1 MILACLHLLTTG
13 YSQVIQAPMA
23 LFATPKA
30 LDRLSDRLREI
41 EDDCA
46 DLKRA
51 NRKLDL
57 EFTELY
63 DKVSHQMGRMAKRY
77 ATRETADTPEAEPNS
92 GDLFI
97 ARVDPISAKILARRN
112 RAGTAE

>member
-1 MILACLHLLTTG
+1 MSILAT
-13 YSQVIQAPMA
+13 A
-23 LFATPKA
+23 KA
-30 LDRLSDRLREI
+30 QDRLSDRLQEI
-41 EDDCA
+41 EDICA

-51 NRKLDL
+51 NRTLDL

-77 ATRETADTPEAEPNS
+77 ATRETVETTEPEANS
-92 GDLFI
+92 GELFI

-112 RAGTAE
+112 RSGSAE